1 MYHHQNQNQND
12 ATRQGR
18 AFGNTLDG
26 NAPNKPNADVGKNG
40 ASTTFEK
47 RQTRSMTKRNA
58 SKQLQPQPRSNAN
71 GNSNGADL
79 AVQRPATTTLTTAM
93 IAPTNPFIAPT
104 SRPTAFSSI
113 SNLSSYQHTG
123 NVDNIDARDKDDPL
137 CATDYVQEMVSTTKA
152 VAITLC
158 HRFLFSI
165 LTQSCTSPFAVQPLS
180 WQGGDHLCPAHLYGK
195 SAQHQRADACH
206 PRGLVD

>member
-1 MYHHQNQNQND
+1 MYHHQNQNP
-12 ATRQGR
+12 AARQGR

-26 NAPNKPNADVGKNG
+26 NASNKANADAGKTG
-40 ASTTFEK
+40 TGTTFEK

-58 SKQLQPQPRSNAN
+58 SKQLQPRPQPRPNAN
-71 GNSNGADL
+71 GNSKANGAGL
-79 AVQRPATTTLTTAM
+79 AVQRPTTTTTM
-93 IAPTNPFIAPT
+93 IASTNPFIAPT

-123 NVDNIDARDKDDPL
+123 KVDNIDARDKDDPL

>member
-1 MYHHQNQNQND
+1 MYQND

-40 ASTTFEK
+40 TGTTFEK

-71 GNSNGADL
+71 GNNNSSNGAGL

-93 IAPTNPFIAPT
+93 VAPTNPFIAPT

-123 NVDNIDARDKDDPL
+123 NVDSIDARDKDDPL
-137 CATDYVQEMVSTTKA
+137 CATDYVQEMVSTSDSSGPVLHLSLA
-152 VAITLC
+152 LVFVF
-158 HRFLFSI
+158 HSH
-165 LTQSCTSPFAVQPLS
+165 QSCTPPL
-180 WQGGDHLCPAHLYGK
+180 
-195 SAQHQRADACH
+195 
-206 PRGLVD
+206 